1 MKGYR
6 PVIAHL
12 FSGYRREH
20 FLADL
25 GAGLT
30 VGIIALPLSIGFAI
44 ASGVK
49 PEQGLWTAIIAGIIV
64 SLLGGSRFQV
74 AGPTGAFVPVLA
86 GIVAI
91 HGYAGLALATIL
103 AGGLLIVMGVFR
115 FGALLRYIPYPV
127 VAGFTSGIAVIIFL
141 GQIPAFLGLEMKA
154 PPHAPE
160 LVLAIVRHGSE
171 LRWQTGLLGLMSFL
185 VVMLWPRIT
194 SKVPAA
200 ILAVIGGTVLAFW
213 LKWPVETIASRY
225 GELPAGL
232 PGWHLPEFSLEMVRA
247 LAGPAFTIAMLGAI
261 ESLLSATVAD
271 GMTDSRHDSNAE
283 LIGQGLA
290 NIAAPLFGGFAATGA
305 IARTAANIRSGAR
318 SPVSG
323 LVHAVVLVLF
333 VFVAAPFAGHIPL
346 ATLAAVLMGVAIRMA
361 EWHTF
366 VELWRGPR
374 ADFFVMLAAFVLT
387 VLFDLTVGVSSG
399 LVMAVVLFVK
409 RMEETSQVHLLTP
422 ESDSE
427 SDGSNSLRGRE
438 VPDGV
443 VLFRFEGPLFFAAV
457 EKLEAALR
465 ASGGR
470 PRMVVFRLRHVPA
483 IDATALHSL
492 EVAVEKMQRDGVRV
506 LVTGLQP
513 QPSRVLESSGLLAKL
528 GDGACVKV
536 LRKLW
541 KKRARGCRPHLRL
554 ETMRVSESDGSYKK
568 RHAALRSTGGV

>member
-1 MKGYR
+1 MHLIPAGCRVEFPQTLKGYR

-171 LRWQTGLLGLMSFL
+171 LRGQTGLLGLMSFL

-528 GDGACVKV
+528 GDGAVCESIAEALEKA
-536 LRKLW
+536 
-541 KKRARGCRPHLRL
+541 RAWLPAPPAVGND
-554 ETMRVSESDGSYKK
+554 EG
-568 RHAALRSTGGV
+568 

>member
-1 MKGYR
+1 MHLIPAGCRVEFPQTLKGYR

-160 LVLAIVRHGSE
+160 LVLAILRHGSE

-333 VFVAAPFAGHIPL
+333 VFVAAPFAGHIPV

-427 SDGSNSLRGRE
+427 SDGSNSLRSRE

-528 GDGACVKV
+528 GDGAVCESIAEALEKA
-536 LRKLW
+536 
-541 KKRARGCRPHLRL
+541 RAWLPAPPAVGND
-554 ETMRVSESDGSYKK
+554 EG
-568 RHAALRSTGGV
+568 

>member
-1 MKGYR
+1 MCLQTLKGYR

-86 GIVAI
+86 GIVAM

-103 AGGLLIVMGVFR
+103 AGGLLILMGVFR

-160 LVLAIVRHGSE
+160 LVLAIARHGSE
-171 LRWQTGLLGLMSFL
+171 LRWQTGWLGLMSFL

-200 ILAVIGGTVLAFW
+200 ILAVIGGTVIAFW

-323 LVHAVVLVLF
+323 VVHAVVLLLF

-528 GDGACVKV
+528 GDGAVCESIAEALEKA
-536 LRKLW
+536 
-541 KKRARGCRPHLRL
+541 RAWLLAPPTVGN
-554 ETMRVSESDGSYKK
+554 EEG
-568 RHAALRSTGGV
+568 

>member
-1 MKGYR
+1 MHLIPAGCRVEFPQTLKGYR

-528 GDGACVKV
+528 GDGAVCESIAEALEKA
-536 LRKLW
+536 
-541 KKRARGCRPHLRL
+541 RAWLPAPPAVGND
-554 ETMRVSESDGSYKK
+554 EG
-568 RHAALRSTGGV
+568 

>member
-1 MKGYR
+1 MHLIPAGCRVEFPQTLKGYR

-528 GDGACVKV
+528 GDGAVCESIAEALEKA
-536 LRKLW
+536 
-541 KKRARGCRPHLRL
+541 RAWLP
-554 ETMRVSESDGSYKK
+554 TPP
-568 RHAALRSTGGV
+568 AAGNDEG

>member
-1 MKGYR
+1 MHLIPAGCRVEFPQTLKGYR

-160 LVLAIVRHGSE
+160 LVLAILRHGSE

-528 GDGACVKV
+528 GDGAVCESIAEALEKA
-536 LRKLW
+536 
-541 KKRARGCRPHLRL
+541 RAWLPAPPAVGND
-554 ETMRVSESDGSYKK
+554 EG
-568 RHAALRSTGGV
+568 

>member
-1 MKGYR
+1 MHLIPAGCRVEFPQTLKGYR

-20 FLADL
+20 LLADL

-346 ATLAAVLMGVAIRMA
+346 ATLAAVLMGVTIRMA

-528 GDGACVKV
+528 GDGAVCESIAEALEKA
-536 LRKLW
+536 
-541 KKRARGCRPHLRL
+541 RAWLPAPPAVGND
-554 ETMRVSESDGSYKK
+554 EG
-568 RHAALRSTGGV
+568 

>member
-1 MKGYR
+1 
-6 PVIAHL
+6 
-12 FSGYRREH
+12 
-20 FLADL
+20 
-25 GAGLT
+25 
-30 VGIIALPLSIGFAI
+30 
-44 ASGVK
+44 
-49 PEQGLWTAIIAGIIV
+49 LWTAIIAGIIV

-528 GDGACVKV
+528 GDGAVCESIAEALEKA
-536 LRKLW
+536 
-541 KKRARGCRPHLRL
+541 RAWLPAPPAVGND
-554 ETMRVSESDGSYKK
+554 EG
-568 RHAALRSTGGV
+568 

>member
-528 GDGACVKV
+528 GDGAVCESIAEALEKA
-536 LRKLW
+536 
-541 KKRARGCRPHLRL
+541 RAWLPAPPAVGND
-554 ETMRVSESDGSYKK
+554 EG
-568 RHAALRSTGGV
+568 